1 MKLNIIKILP
11 LSMIALGALILPSCK
26 KYLDTDLLSSMST
39 DAVFSSVTNTQS
51 AINGVYNQLT
61 GDQGYGIRLSLYFA
75 QSADDFKTSGSK
87 DGGRRD
93 FSMFCVNPTNSELAN
108 PFNNLFVGIERANI
122 CIKYIPTS
130 SLYTKGNASQQASMK
145 KMYGEA
151 LTLRAAFILEVLRN
165 WGDAPVLLVPASDVT
180 NLYIPNISRD
190 SLYDHVLNDLKTAE
204 DLVPWRSETGD
215 PNTKISKNVVK
226 AMRARIALY
235 RGGYSLRSDSKQMER
250 RTDYKT
256 YYQIAMDECKDI
268 IQKNENSLN
277 ASYENLFKSLHTS
290 SNNYVADNA
299 NEMMWAVGAS
309 TAGGLANTDTKIG
322 YYNGLKSAS
331 TTYGTSSAGIT
342 AIPTY
347 FYEFDSIG
355 DARRDVTL
363 AYIQIDNKD
372 QKTLQT
378 ADAMTDGKFRRNWTN
393 NSTAQYMEIQWP
405 LLRYAD
411 VLLMYAEADNEI
423 NGAPSSAAQN
433 ALKAV
438 RDRAY
443 AGYINRE
450 PAMPTSHDGFFTAL
464 VQERLLEFG
473 GEGIRK
479 YDLIRWNL
487 MGAKINE
494 TRAKLTQFAD
504 TTGTNGGRYANV
516 PMVIY
521 AKTNAF
527 LNAAVPQEIAS
538 LTLATDGVGGTGPV
552 AQVYFS
558 NPAIAT
564 APTGYT
570 AYNWRK
576 AIKVATYLNDA
587 NQGFAYYFKS
597 NFSELLP
604 FPNTAINTN
613 YNLVQNPYYG
623 Q

>member
-26 KYLDTDLLSSMST
+26 KYLDTDLISSVST
-39 DAVFSSVTNTQS
+39 DAVFNSVTNTQS

-93 FSMFCVNPTNSELAN
+93 YSMFCVNPLNTELAN
-108 PFNNLFVGIERANI
+108 PFNNLFTGIERANI
-122 CIKYIPTS
+122 CIKYIPKS
-130 SLYTKGNASQQASMK
+130 NLYIKGNASQQASMK

-165 WGDAPVLLVPASDVT
+165 WGDAPVSLVPSSDVT
-180 NLYIPNISRD
+180 NLYIPNVDRD
-190 SLYDHVLNDLKTAE
+190 SLYDHVLDDLKTAE
-204 DLVPWRSETGD
+204 DLVPWRSESSD
-215 PNTKISKNVVK
+215 PATKISKNVVK

-235 RGGYSLRSDSKQMER
+235 RGGYSLRADSKKMER
-250 RTDYKT
+250 RSDYKT

-268 IQKNENSLN
+268 IQKGDNNLN

-290 SNNYVADNA
+290 SNSYVADNA

-331 TTYGTSSAGIT
+331 TTYGTGGGGIT

-372 QKTLQT
+372 QKTLQA

-393 NSTAQYMEIQWP
+393 NTTAQYMEIQWP
-405 LLRYAD
+405 LLRFAD

-423 NGAPSSAAQN
+423 NGTPSAAAQN
-433 ALKAV
+433 ALKRV

-443 AGYINRE
+443 AGYLDRE
-450 PAMPTSHDGFFTAL
+450 PAMPSSHDDFFKAL

-494 TRAKLTQFAD
+494 TRAKLQQFAD
-504 TTGTNGGRYANV
+504 TTGLNGGRYANV

-527 LNAAVPQEIAS
+527 LNAAVQQEISS
-538 LTLATDGVGGTGPV
+538 LTLATDAVGGTGPV
-552 AQVYFS
+552 AKVYFTPS
-558 NPAIAT
+558 TITT

-576 AIKVATYLNDA
+576 PIKVATYLNDA
-587 NQGFAYYFKS
+587 NQGYAYYFQS
-597 NFSELLP
+597 DFSELLP

-613 YNLVQNPYYG
+613 FNLIQNPYYG

>member
-11 LSMIALGALILPSCK
+11 LSMIALGALVLPSCK

-61 GDQGYGIRLSLYFA
+61 GDQAYGIRLSLYFA

-93 FSMFCVNPTNSELAN
+93 FSMFCVNPANTELAN
-108 PFNNLFVGIERANI
+108 PFNNLFAGIERANI
-122 CIKYIPTS
+122 CIKYIPKS
-130 SLYTKGNASQQASMK
+130 DLYTKGNATQQTSMK

-151 LTLRAAFILEVLRN
+151 LTLRSMFILEVLRN
-165 WGDAPVLLVPASDVT
+165 WGDAPVSLIPSSDVT

-215 PNTKISKNVVK
+215 PATKISKAVVK

-235 RGGYSLRSDSKQMER
+235 RGGFSLRGDSKQMER
-250 RTDYKT
+250 RSDYKT

-268 IQKNENSLN
+268 IQKNENGLN

-290 SNNYVADNA
+290 SNSYVADNA
-299 NEMMWAVGAS
+299 NEMMWVVGAS
-309 TAGGLANTDTKIG
+309 TAGGLANTDTKLG
-322 YYNGLKSAS
+322 YYNGIKSAS
-331 TTYGTSSAGIT
+331 TTYGTGGGGIT

-372 QKTLQT
+372 QKTLQA
-378 ADAMTDGKFRRNWTN
+378 ADAMADGKFRRNWTN

-405 LLRYAD
+405 LVRFAD

-433 ALKAV
+433 ALKRV

-443 AGYINRE
+443 AGYLDRE
-450 PAMPTSHDGFFTAL
+450 PAMPTSHDGFFNAL

-487 MGAKINE
+487 IGTKINE

-504 TTGTNGGRYANV
+504 TTGTGAGRYSNV

-527 LNAAVPQEIAS
+527 LNAAIPQEMSS
-538 LTLATDGVGGTGPV
+538 LILATDAVGGTGPV
-552 AQVYFS
+552 AKVYFTPS
-558 NPAIAT
+558 PVTT

-576 AIKVATYLNDA
+576 QIKVATYLNDA
-587 NQGFAYYFKS
+587 NQGYAYYFKS

-613 YNLVQNPYYG
+613 FNLVQNPYYG

>member
-11 LSMIALGALILPSCK
+11 LSMIALGALVLPSCK

-93 FSMFCVNPTNSELAN
+93 YSMFCVNPTNSELAN

-122 CIKYIPTS
+122 CIKYIPKS
-130 SLYTKGNASQQASMK
+130 DLYAKGNASMK

-165 WGDAPVLLVPASDVT
+165 WGDAPVSLIPASDVT
-180 NLYIPNISRD
+180 NLYIPNINRD

-235 RGGYSLRSDSKQMER
+235 RGGFSLRSDSKQMER
-250 RTDYKT
+250 RADYKT
-256 YYQIAMDECKDI
+256 YYQIALDECKDI
-268 IQKNENSLN
+268 IQKNENGLN

-299 NEMMWAVGAS
+299 NEMMWVVGAA

-331 TTYGTSSAGIT
+331 TTWGTGGGGIN

-363 AYIQIDNKD
+363 AYIQIDSKD
-372 QKTLQT
+372 QKTLQA

-438 RDRAY
+438 RDRAF

-487 MGAKINE
+487 IRTKIDE

-516 PMVIY
+516 PMTIY
-521 AKTNAF
+521 AKTTAF
-527 LNAAVPQEIAS
+527 LNTAIPQEISS
-538 LTLATDGVGGTGPV
+538 LALATDGTGNTGSV
-552 AQVYFS
+552 AQVYFT
-558 NPAIAT
+558 NPGITT
-564 APTGYT
+564 APTGFT

-576 AIKVATYLNDA
+576 QIKVATYLNDA
-587 NQGFAYYFKS
+587 NQGYAYYFTP
-597 NFSELLP
+597 NMSELLP

>member
-26 KYLDTDLLSSMST
+26 KYLDTDLLSSIST
-39 DAVFSSVTNTQS
+39 DAVFTSVTNTQS

-87 DGGRRD
+87 DNGRRD
-93 FSMFCVNPTNSELAN
+93 FSMFCVNPLNTELAN
-108 PFNNLFVGIERANI
+108 PFNNLFAGIERANI
-122 CIKYIPTS
+122 CIKYIPKS
-130 SLYTKGNASQQASMK
+130 DLYTKGNASQQASMK

-165 WGDAPVLLVPASDVT
+165 WGDAPVSLIPSSDVT
-180 NLYIPNISRD
+180 NLYIPNINRD
-190 SLYDHVLNDLKTAE
+190 SLYDHVLDDLKTAE
-204 DLVPWRSETGD
+204 DLVPWRSESSD
-215 PNTKISKNVVK
+215 PATKISKNVVK

-235 RGGYSLRSDSKQMER
+235 RGGYSLRGDSKKMER
-250 RTDYKT
+250 RSDYKT
-256 YYQIAMDECKDI
+256 YYQIAMDECRDI
-268 IQKNENSLN
+268 IQKGDNNLN

-290 SNNYVADNA
+290 SNSPVADNA
-299 NEMMWAVGAS
+299 NEMMWVVGAS

-331 TTYGTSSAGIT
+331 TTYGTSSAGIS

-363 AYIQIDNKD
+363 AYIQIDKND
-372 QKTLQT
+372 QKTLQV

-423 NGAPSSAAQN
+423 NGTPSAAAQN

-443 AGYINRE
+443 AGHLDRE
-450 PAMPTSHDGFFTAL
+450 PAMPTGHDDFFNAL

-487 MGAKINE
+487 MGTKINE
-494 TRAKLTQFAD
+494 TRVKLQQFAD
-504 TTGTNGGRYANV
+504 TTGLNGGRYANV

-527 LNAAVPQEIAS
+527 LNAAVPQEISS
-538 LTLATDGVGGTGPV
+538 LILATDAVGGTGPV
-552 AQVYFS
+552 AQAYFTNS
-558 NPAIAT
+558 GLTT

-576 AIKVATYLNDA
+576 QIKVATYLNDA
-587 NQGFAYYFKS
+587 NQGYAYYFQS

-613 YNLVQNPYYG
+613 FNLVQNPYYG